1 MTVSPETRAAQN
13 AAIWA
18 VALRLGAFS
27 YASLAAECRI
37 PIERSTL
44 LVRGW
49 VRMRLAEFD
58 HIGGHRRHVFRL
70 LPAAQE
76 VTLPANLAV
85 AEPKASAEENLWRT
99 AGRLKT
105 FGARDLAFH
114 AATPGV
120 EVTEEMAARFC
131 QVLLKGGYLKVEKK
145 AAFRRAGKSVIRTA
159 AKYRLIRKTGPLPP
173 VERRVVAVWDGNLGQ
188 YTYVAGAE
196 A

>member
-1 MTVSPETRAAQN
+1 MTVGPESRAAQN

-18 VALRLGAFS
+18 VALRLGEFS

-58 HIGGHRRHVFRL
+58 RIGGHRRHVFRL
-70 LPAAQE
+70 RPAAQE

-99 AGRLKT
+99 AGT
-105 FGARDLAFH
+105 MVCFGARDLAFH

-145 AAFRRAGKSVIRTA
+145 AAFRRAGKSLIRTA

-188 YTYVAGAE
+188 YTDIAGAE